1 MSCWSA
7 RSGSLKKSLPHLCSQ
22 QQHYGSASD
31 RRCWA
36 RLGDDVLW
44 SVLVVDDNPSV
55 RKLICELFT
64 RESDFRVCAE
74 AENGREA
81 IVKAQEVNPDLIVTD
96 LSMPLMNGLEE
107 TSTLKKLMPDV
118 PVIIYSAHMDSF
130 FEKEAL
136 AVGASAVVPKTD
148 VVAALIPK
156 ARELVNEL
164 AA

>member
-1 MSCWSA
+1 MNCWSGRNGSWR
-7 RSGSLKKSLPHLCSQ
+7 RSRQRRCSQ
-22 QQHYGSASD
+22 QQRRCRASD
-31 RRCWA
+31 SGRWA

-44 SVLVVDDNPSV
+44 SVLIVDDNPAV

-81 IVKAQEVNPDLIVTD
+81 IVKAQEVKPDLIVTD

-107 TSTLKKLMPDV
+107 TCTLKKLMPDV

-136 AVGASAVVPKTD
+136 AVGASACVPKTD

-156 ARELVNEL
+156 ARALVNEL